1 MGKLKDWAIGKNIDL
16 DNNIDSQF
24 DSENPAITIKEK
36 EVNKYIVELS
46 IPTIETYEIESD
58 IPLTR
63 SEIISRVQNKNPKF
77 MDYGNEDHEIVAME
91 GKLEEE

>member
-1 MGKLKDWAIGKNIDL
+1 MGKLKDWAIGQGIEMVDINERTT
-16 DNNIDSQF
+16 NR
-24 DSENPAITIKEK
+24 
-36 EVNKYIVELS
+36 YIVELS

-63 SEIISRVQNKNPKF
+63 SEIISRVQNRNPKF

>member
-1 MGKLKDWAIGKNIDL
+1 MGKLKDWAIGQGIEMVDINERTT
-16 DNNIDSQF
+16 NR
-24 DSENPAITIKEK
+24 
-36 EVNKYIVELS
+36 YIVELS

-63 SEIISRVQNKNPKF
+63 SEIISRVQNRNPKF

-91 GKLEEE
+91 GKLEEEMETKGKINE